1 MRKGERPRGEHVTAH
16 HAQEAMSSERKMI
29 MGWVTVCVAPE
40 IFTSRCDDVLQQ
52 REKEYLAGLQRSGE
66 LHLSGPLADGSAG
79 LVVYD
84 VQSFKEAQNLVEN
97 QPMVR
102 AGLLAVD
109 LHEMFSVTY
118 G

>member
-1 MRKGERPRGEHVTAH
+1 
-16 HAQEAMSSERKMI
+16 MSTEKKMI
-29 MGWVTVCVAPE
+29 MGWVRVCVAPE
-40 IFTSRCDDVLQQ
+40 VFTSRADETLME
-52 REKEYLAGLQRSGE
+52 REKTYLAGLQRSGE
-66 LHLSGPLADGSAG
+66 IFLSGPLSDGTAG

-84 VQSFKEAQNLVEN
+84 VQSFREAQELVEN

-102 AGLLAVD
+102 AGLLSVD

>member
-1 MRKGERPRGEHVTAH
+1 
-16 HAQEAMSSERKMI
+16 MSTERKMI
-29 MGWVTVCVAPE
+29 MGWVKVCVAPE
-40 IFTSRCDDVLQQ
+40 IFTSRCDDILQQ
-52 REKEYLAGLQRSGE
+52 REKEYLGGLQRSGE
-66 LHLSGPLADGSAG
+66 LMLSGPLADGSAG

-84 VQSFKEAQNLVEN
+84 VQSLKEAERLVEE

-102 AGLLAVD
+102 AGLLSVE

>member
-1 MRKGERPRGEHVTAH
+1 MTT
-16 HAQEAMSSERKMI
+16 ERKMV

-40 IFTSRCDDVLQQ
+40 VYQQ
-52 REKEYLAGLQRSGE
+52 RVDDTLLQKEKTYLGAKQRSGE
-66 LHLSGPLADGSAG
+66 IYLSGPLGDGSAG

-84 VQSFKEAQNLVEN
+84 VQSLKEAADLVEN

-102 AGLLAVD
+102 AGLLTVD

-118 G
+118 D